1 MSKPRSIKLG
11 KMTATVAAATM
22 AAAMSGAF
30 AVPAGAQ
37 SPEEFYRDRQVIFII
52 PVAAGGDYDL
62 WARMII
68 RHLGNHIPGKPSVL
82 PQNMPGGGQMTA
94 ANHLFNVSARDGSVI
109 GMIGRNLPNQA
120 LFKHPN
126 VQFDPVKFNWLGS
139 PELTSRVCGAMT
151 ASGITT
157 GEDLFEKELL
167 MGGAGANTA
176 VSTTPLLLHNVL
188 GMKLKLIEG
197 YGSTNAVMLAMERG
211 EVQGICQ
218 TYMGIKN
225 GNEEWLT
232 SGRFKILFNM
242 ERNPIP
248 GVDAPTIYKFTKT
261 QEQRD
266 LIGLFNSSVELG
278 RPVAAPPAVPA
289 DRVDALRRAFDG
301 TMRDPAFLADAARQK
316 LVISTLTGEQL
327 TELIVALMKTP
338 PDISEKMES
347 LTRR

>member
-1 MSKPRSIKLG
+1 MTPSTIK
-11 KMTATVAAATM
+11 AIVASAAM
-22 AAAMSGAF
+22 AAAIGCLSAR
-30 AVPAGAQ
+30 PATAQ
-37 SPEEFYRDRQVIFII
+37 SPEEFYRGKQVTFII

-62 WARMII
+62 WGRMII
-68 RHLGNHIPGKPSVL
+68 RHLARHIPGKPTIV

-94 ANHLFNVSARDGSVI
+94 ANHLYNVAARDGTVI

-120 LFKHPN
+120 LFKQPN
-126 VQFDPVKFNWLGS
+126 VQFDPIKFNWIGS
-139 PELTSRVCGAMT
+139 PELTNRVCGAMT
-151 ASGITT
+151 TSGVTS

-188 GMKLKLIEG
+188 GMKFKLIEG

-211 EVQGICQ
+211 EVGGICQ

-225 GNEEWLT
+225 GNEDWLT

-266 LIGLFNSSVELG
+266 LIGLFNGSVELG
-278 RPVAAPPAVPA
+278 RPLAAPPAVPA
-289 DRVDALRRAFDG
+289 DRVAALRSAFDA
-301 TMRDPAFLADAARQK
+301 TMKDKAFLDEAAQQK
-316 LVISTLTGEQL
+316 LEINTLTGAQL
-327 TELIVALMKTP
+327 DELIAALMKTP
-338 PDISEKMES
+338 SDISQKMEGM
-347 LTRR
+347 TRR

>member
-1 MSKPRSIKLG
+1 MSKVRPISRAKVTS
-11 KMTATVAAATM
+11 AVAAAMT
-22 AAAMSGAF
+22 ALLGGLPSL
-30 AVPAGAQ
+30 PAHAQ
-37 SPEEFYRDRQVIFII
+37 SPEDFYRGKQIVFII

-68 RHLGNHIPGKPSVL
+68 RHLGNHVPGKPSVL
-82 PQNMPGGGQMTA
+82 PQNMPGGGQITA
-94 ANHLFNVSARDGSVI
+94 ANHLFNVSPRDGSVI

-120 LFKHPN
+120 LFKQPN

-151 ASGITT
+151 ASGVTT

-225 GNEEWLT
+225 GNEDWLT
-232 SGRFKILFNM
+232 SGRFKILFNL

-278 RPVAAPPAVPA
+278 RPVAAPPDVPA
-289 DRVDALRRAFDG
+289 DRVTALRRAFDA
-301 TMRDPAFLADAARQK
+301 TMADAEFLADAARQK
-316 LVISTLTGEQL
+316 LEINTLTGEQL
-327 TELIVALMKTP
+327 DELIVALMRTP
-338 PDISEKMES
+338 PDISAKMES
-347 LTRR
+347 VTRR